1 MKTVKFNIFKNEKNV
16 HDLNSKFLIS
26 HTLNSSGKIEAVI
39 VVNLLNMR
47 PTASDFMVR
56 EGSKILKILT
66 RETHVMTS
74 GHNVDVVRSSVN
86 AIM

>member
-47 PTASDFMVR
+47 PTASHFMVR
-56 EGSKILKILT
+56 EGGKILT

>member
-1 MKTVKFNIFKNEKNV
+1 MKTVKFNIFFKKV

-56 EGSKILKILT
+56 EGGKILT

>member
-1 MKTVKFNIFKNEKNV
+1 
-16 HDLNSKFLIS
+16 
-26 HTLNSSGKIEAVI
+26 
-39 VVNLLNMR
+39 MR

-56 EGSKILKILT
+56 EGGKILKILT